1 MQQTTF
7 MEDDMNIEFKT
18 FYNKEMNKIDDKV
31 THSLYNQDTK
41 IWKLSYMLPVWFIP
55 TLTIVYGISHT

>member
-1 MQQTTF
+1 MMQQTTF

-18 FYNKEMNKIDDKV
+18 FYNKEMHKIDDKV

-41 IWKLSYMLPVWFIP
+41 I
-55 TLTIVYGISHT
+55 